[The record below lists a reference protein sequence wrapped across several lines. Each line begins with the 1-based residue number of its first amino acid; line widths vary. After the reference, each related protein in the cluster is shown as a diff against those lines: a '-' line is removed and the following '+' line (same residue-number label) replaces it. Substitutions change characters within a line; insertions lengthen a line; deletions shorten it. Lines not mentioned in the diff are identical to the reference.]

1 MKELNKTTVSKLRT
15 ALKKI
20 SREKLSENGIYVD
33 DDYSIVWLNGKMLEI
48 LKENKYTLISL
59 DLIKYSYKTK
69 KCYVVLQERIEKKKK
84 ENFEIKF

>member
-20 SREKLSENGIYVD
+20 SREKLSENGIFVNED
-33 DDYSIVWLNGKMLEI
+33 FSIILLNQKLLDL

-69 KCYVVLQERIEKKKK
+69 KCYIILKEKKTKSEK
-84 ENFEIKF
+84 DNFEIKF